1 MKNMTIQRIAV
12 TAIATVE
19 IEVPI
24 TLKSESNCS
33 EHWTKKS
40 KRHNAQKELVKWQL
54 KNKKPPNQ
62 TPVEITLTRIAP
74 RYMDKGNLV
83 SSFKW
88 VEDAIAEYFHPGLAP
103 GRADGLGD
111 IEFFH
116 RQEKGKPKENKIT
129 IAIKYLN

>member
-1 MKNMTIQRIAV
+1 MENI
-12 TAIATVE
+12 E
-19 IEVPI
+19 IIVPM

-40 KRHNAQKELVKWQL
+40 QRHKEQKKLIWWQL
-54 KNKKPPNQ
+54 KDKKPPKQ

-74 RYMDKGNLV
+74 RFMDKGNLV

-116 RQEKGKPKENKIT
+116 SQEKGNARENKIR
-129 IAIKYLN
+129 IAIKYLS

>member
-1 MKNMTIQRIAV
+1 MMRMMRAAV
-12 TAIATVE
+12 TVIATVE
-19 IEVPI
+19 IEVPV
-24 TLKSESNCS
+24 TLTSESNCS

-40 KRHNAQKELVKWQL
+40 KRHNIQKELVKWQL
-54 KNKKPPNQ
+54 KNKNPPNQ

-116 RQEKGKPKENKIT
+116 RQEKGNPKENKIV
-129 IAIKYLN
+129 IAIKYLS